1 MMAAQS
7 TPARYLLIWMDD
19 IESASLVR
27 IRRDIEDA
35 KLPPAEQVEIDVWI
49 ESGGGDGNTAY
60 KLALILRNAA
70 ARIRVVVP
78 DYAKSAATLLA
89 LVGDEIYLA
98 PGAEL
103 GPLDAQMP
111 EEGKGTISAL
121 NIARAAD
128 AVASDAVA
136 IASRGGAELLNAT
149 GLSRGETLNAM
160 LRFSA
165 SFSEPLVRQLDP
177 KMVHYAKEWLRV
189 TTRYAERLLTK
200 TLGAQR
206 AAVVAGRLVE
216 DFPTHGFVISYDDAE
231 ALGLPVRPLVAYDL
245 LDLARAW
252 HRAAEDGDA
261 LVAFG
266 PVEEFMPDSQDE
278 SKGGEYDQPKA
289 TDSSQVDQQ
298 SADSHTNGAT
308 GNDLAAHQA
317 QRSGNPR

>member
-1 MMAAQS
+1 MSTTPTAAP
-7 TPARYLLIWMDD
+7 TRYLLVWMDD
-19 IESASLVR
+19 IESRSLVR

-35 KLPPAEQVEIDVWI
+35 ELPPPDQVEIDVWI

-60 KLALILRNAA
+60 KLALMLRSAA
-70 ARIRVVVP
+70 SRIRVVVP

-89 LVGDEIYLA
+89 LVGDEIYMA

-136 IASRGGAELLNAT
+136 IATRGGAELLYTT
-149 GLSRGETLNAM
+149 GLSRAETLNAM
-160 LRFSA
+160 LRFAA

-200 TLGAQR
+200 TVGGEER
-206 AAVVAGRLVE
+206 AAIVATKLVE
-216 DFPTHGFVISYDDAE
+216 EFPTHGYVISSDDARS
-231 ALGLPVRPLVAYDL
+231 LGLPVFALDTYDL
-245 LDLARAW
+245 LRLVRVW
-252 HRAAEDGDA
+252 HRVAEDGEA
-261 LVAFG
+261 IVAFG
-266 PVEEFMPDSQDE
+266 PVQEFMPDEFGHDNST
-278 SKGGEYDQPKA
+278 GGENDQ
-289 TDSSQVDQQ
+289 SQASEAGQEQ
-298 SADSHTNGAT
+298 EPESHANGS
-308 GNDLAAHQA
+308 GGGVPA
-317 QRSGNPR
+317 QT

>member
-1 MMAAQS
+1 MTAIPD

-27 IRRDIEDA
+27 IRRDIENA
-35 KLPPAEQVEIDVWI
+35 ELPPAEQVEIDVWI
-49 ESGGGDGNTAY
+49 ESAGGDGNTAY
-60 KLALILRNAA
+60 KLALMLRSAA
-70 ARIRVVVP
+70 TRIRVVVP

-89 LVGDEIYLA
+89 LVGDEIYMA

-136 IASRGGAELLNAT
+136 IASRGGAELLYAT
-149 GLSRGETLNAM
+149 GLSRAETLNAM
-160 LRFSA
+160 LSFSA

-200 TLGAQR
+200 TMGPQR
-206 AAVVAGRLVE
+206 AEAVAGRLVE
-216 DFPTHGFVISYDDAE
+216 DFPTHGFVISCEDADG
-231 ALGLPVRPLVAYDL
+231 LGLPVRPLDTYDL

-252 HRAAEDGDA
+252 HRVAEDGEA
-261 LVAFG
+261 MVAFG
-266 PVEEFMPDSQDE
+266 PMEDFMPEVGADSE
-278 SKGGEYDQPKA
+278 STGGENDQPE
-289 TDSSQVDQQ
+289 VVGPDQGQ
-298 SADSHTNGAT
+298 QEPPGGTANGAA
-308 GNDLAAHQA
+308 GSDVAAQT
-317 QRSGNPR
+317 

>member
-1 MMAAQS
+1 
-7 TPARYLLIWMDD
+7 MDD
-19 IESASLVR
+19 IESRSLVR

-35 KLPPAEQVEIDVWI
+35 ELPPADQVEIDVWI

-60 KLALILRNAA
+60 KLALMLRSAA
-70 ARIRVVVP
+70 TRIRIVVP

-89 LVGDEIYLA
+89 LVGDEIYMA

-136 IASRGGAELLNAT
+136 IATRGGAELLYTT
-149 GLSRGETLNAM
+149 GLSRAETLNAM
-160 LRFSA
+160 LRFAA

-200 TLGAQR
+200 TIGAER
-206 AAVVAGRLVE
+206 AASVATKLVE
-216 DFPTHGFVISYDDAE
+216 EFPTHGFVISYDDAE
-231 ALGLPVRPLVAYDL
+231 NLKLPVRPLETYDL
-245 LDLARAW
+245 LDLVRVW
-252 HRAAEDGDA
+252 HRVVEDGEA
-261 LVAFG
+261 IVAFG
-266 PVEEFMPDSQDE
+266 PVQEFMLGADTQDDTT
-278 SKGGEYDQPKA
+278 GGENDQPEA
-289 TDSSQVDQQ
+289 SEPSE
-298 SADSHTNGAT
+298 SHQEPESNANGAEST
-308 GNDLAAHQA
+308 VSTQT
-317 QRSGNPR
+317 

>member
-1 MMAAQS
+1 MTTSDSAPS
-7 TPARYLLIWMDD
+7 RYLLIWMDN
-19 IESASLVR
+19 IEAASLVR

-35 KLPPAEQVEIDVWI
+35 ELPAAEHVEIDVWI

-60 KLALILRNAA
+60 KLALILRSAA

-89 LVGDEIYLA
+89 LVGDEIYMA

-136 IASRGGAELLNAT
+136 IATRGGAELLNTT
-149 GLSRGETLNAM
+149 GLSRAETLNAM

-189 TTRYAERLLTK
+189 TTRYAERLLGK
-200 TLGAQR
+200 TIGPQR
-206 AAVVAGRLVE
+206 ATAVASRLVE
-216 DFPTHGFVISYDDAE
+216 DFPTHGFVISYEDVE
-231 ALGLPVRPLVAYDL
+231 GLGLPVRPLDTYDL
-245 LDLARAW
+245 LSLARAW
-252 HRAAEDGDA
+252 HRVAEDGGA
-261 LVAFG
+261 MVMFG
-266 PVEEFMPDSQDE
+266 PVADFMPDLNEQHE
-278 SKGGEYDQPKA
+278 NPGGENDQSEDLGPA
-289 TDSSQVDQQ
+289 QSQQEPAGSQ
-298 SADSHTNGAT
+298 ANGAA
-308 GNDLAAHQA
+308 GSGLAAQT
-317 QRSGNPR
+317 